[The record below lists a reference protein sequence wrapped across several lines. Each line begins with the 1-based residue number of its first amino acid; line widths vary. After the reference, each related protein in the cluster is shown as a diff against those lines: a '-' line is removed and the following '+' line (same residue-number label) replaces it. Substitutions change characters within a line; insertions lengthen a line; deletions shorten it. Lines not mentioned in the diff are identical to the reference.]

1 MGRLL
6 KLLVW
11 FLAFILLAAVAQKGP
26 TNQASMAG
34 LNLTLKGC
42 TLSGDTLRCTVEV
55 SNPQTKAI
63 SANITPA
70 SVVALTA
77 SGWLYQGQASTNS
90 LKLGP
95 GGKTTLTLTF
105 RGVNDPS
112 GLFAMIQVGEARFLG
127 VVVPGAPKMV
137 AKDGYC
143 FFLSSLA
150 DSGLVCHL
158 NVSNDT
164 DTDLTLRLYPRASFV
179 VSELGAIYEGTKV
192 VLGER
197 LFKFNEAVDVTIPAR
212 TTTRLGV
219 LFGEAQFGQQRGY
232 LLQKMQLV
240 RFQVSGGYFELRDVP
255 VKYCGQNNDSD
266 CYSLQP
272 F

>member
-1 MGRLL
+1 MRRLL
-6 KLLVW
+6 RFLVW
-11 FLAFILLAAVAQKGP
+11 FSALTLLAAVAQKGP
-26 TNQASMAG
+26 TNQAGMVG
-34 LNLTLKGC
+34 LNLTLTGC

-63 SANITPA
+63 SVNITPA

-77 SGWLYQGQASTNS
+77 SGWLYQGQVSTNS
-90 LKLGP
+90 LRLGP

-105 RGVNDPS
+105 RGVNNPS

-127 VVVPGAPKMV
+127 VVVPGAPRM
-137 AKDGYC
+137 AAQDGYC
-143 FFLSSLA
+143 FYA
-150 DSGLVCHL
+150 WERLVCHL
-158 NVSNDT
+158 NVRNDT
-164 DTDLTLRLYPRASFV
+164 DTDLTLRLNPIASFV
-179 VSELGAIYEGTKV
+179 ISELGATYTGKAV
-192 VLGER
+192 VLGEKR
-197 LFKFNEAVDVTIPAR
+197 FSDREAVDVTIPAR

-219 LFGEAQFGQQRGY
+219 VFAEAHISDQQGY

-255 VKYCGQNNDSD
+255 VKYCGQNADSP
-266 CYSLQP
+266 CYSWQP